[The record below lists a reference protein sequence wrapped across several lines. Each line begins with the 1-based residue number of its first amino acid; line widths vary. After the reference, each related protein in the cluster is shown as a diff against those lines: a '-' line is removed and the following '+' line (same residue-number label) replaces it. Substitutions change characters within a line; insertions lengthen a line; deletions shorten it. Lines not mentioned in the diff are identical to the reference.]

1 MEQDTTPTG
10 KKETWSVIVVVAL
23 VLLGGVFYG
32 IDLYKQAT
40 KNVTISIPLSEVPT
54 EGPVTPADY

>member
-1 MEQDTTPTG
+1 MEQDTIPTG
-10 KKETWSVIVVVAL
+10 KKETVSIIVVVAL

-40 KNVTISIPLSEVPT
+40 SANAAPLISEVPT
-54 EGPVTPADY
+54 EGPVAPEGY